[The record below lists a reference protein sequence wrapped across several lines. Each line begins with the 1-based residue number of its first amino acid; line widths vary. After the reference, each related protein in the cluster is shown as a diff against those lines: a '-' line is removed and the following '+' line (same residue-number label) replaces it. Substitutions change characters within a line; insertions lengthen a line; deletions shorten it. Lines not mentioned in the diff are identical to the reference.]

1 VTTELSPNVRVIV
14 PKERPVP
21 ADDAALR
28 LPVPGEETPDFAEV
42 WARDAHWPGEGADP
56 ETGEG
61 GFRDSLG
68 VLDVWMA
75 QAAARMQ
82 EPVLPAHAGDCLRCA
97 PPAPAPDPAAHPYP
111 APVAEPER
119 DPEEDAPAGR
129 AVLDDDEPE
138 VEPTGT
144 PAGDAQAEAWEAFTA
159 SREGFAALAGIAEK
173 QLAADEPAD
182 ATAVIPV
189 AEAETTAVPVVKEG
203 EPDAS

>member
-1 VTTELSPNVRVIV
+1 MSNVTVK

-28 LPVPGEETPDFAEV
+28 LPV
-42 WARDAHWPGEGADP
+42 PGEGADP

-119 DPEEDAPAGR
+119 DPGEDAPAGR
-129 AVLDDDEPE
+129 AVLDD
-138 VEPTGT
+138 G
-144 PAGDAQAEAWEAFTA
+144 
-159 SREGFAALAGIAEK
+159 
-173 QLAADEPAD
+173 EPATDATAVLLDIARKQEAAGGPD

-189 AEAETTAVPVVKEG
+189 AEAETTAVPVVKEEG